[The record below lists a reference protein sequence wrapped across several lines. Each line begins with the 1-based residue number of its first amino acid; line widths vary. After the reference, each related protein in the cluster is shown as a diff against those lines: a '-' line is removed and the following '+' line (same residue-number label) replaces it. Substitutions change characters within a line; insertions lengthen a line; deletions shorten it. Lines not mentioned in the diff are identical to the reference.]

1 MEKPPR
7 RTPIVFYR
15 TPAGSEVV
23 RDWLRG
29 LDLADRNIIG
39 QDLMRVQFR
48 WPIGMPLCRPL
59 GDGLWEVR
67 SDLASNRIARVFLC
81 FTQGELVALHGF
93 HQKDPEDTGC
103 RIEAG
108 PQADARIQV
117 KGDPMKAKKPRSTEG
132 FTSLDKF
139 LDEEG
144 TREEFQAVAIKEVL
158 AWQITEAMKAQGLSR
173 KRLAERMG
181 TSRSQVSRLL
191 DPKDG
196 NVTLVTLQRAA
207 ALLGR
212 KVSLELV

>member
-1 MEKPPR
+1 LVK
-7 RTPIVFYR
+7 
-15 TPAGSEVV
+15 
-23 RDWLRG
+23 
-29 LDLADRNIIG
+29 DLAKDT
-39 QDLMRVQFR
+39 QDCSAVE
-48 WPIGMPLCRPL
+48 
-59 GDGLWEVR
+59 D
-67 SDLASNRIARVFLC
+67 
-81 FTQGELVALHGF
+81 
-93 HQKDPEDTGC
+93 DPDAGR

-117 KGDPMKAKKPRSTEG
+117 KGNTMKAKKPRSTEG
-132 FTSLDKF
+132 FASLDKF

-144 TREEFQAVAIKEVL
+144 TRGAFQAVAIKEVL
-158 AWQITEAMKAQGLSR
+158 AWQIAEAMRAQGLSR